1 MLGSLKVT
9 EFATNAAGQPDTMCL
24 VPPGSLG
31 TPAAGGPPPV
41 AISVTPVFVD
51 ARSEKT
57 ISTLLPELHSLA
69 RQLVQDAADEGITIK
84 IISGLRTYDEQNS
97 LYAQGRTAS
106 GNVVTNAKGGY
117 SNHNFGIAFDIGVF
131 ENGKYLGNS
140 PSYRVV
146 GPIGTALG
154 LEWGGNWKTFVDL
167 PHYQLRPSWAANM
180 SESEM
185 LRHLRDR
192 KDKSLP
198 VF

>member
-1 MLGSLKVT
+1 
-9 EFATNAAGQPDTMCL
+9 
-24 VPPGSLG
+24 
-31 TPAAGGPPPV
+31 
-41 AISVTPVFVD
+41 
-51 ARSEKT
+51 
-57 ISTLLPELHSLA
+57 
-69 RQLVQDAADEGITIK
+69 
-84 IISGLRTYDEQNS
+84 
-97 LYAQGRTAS
+97 
-106 GNVVTNAKGGY
+106 VTNAKGGY